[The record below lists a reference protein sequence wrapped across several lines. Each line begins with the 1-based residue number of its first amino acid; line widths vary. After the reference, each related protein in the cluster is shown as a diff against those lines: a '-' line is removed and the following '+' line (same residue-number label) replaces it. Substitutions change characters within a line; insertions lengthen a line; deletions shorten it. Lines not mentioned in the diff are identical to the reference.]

1 MHVDLSKS
9 FHPKAEATS
18 TGVFKSHSVSTKGTK
33 RSKPL
38 TWRFLSGFT
47 MGPVRSWAFVC
58 RCWMWPTPD
67 GRTTSE
73 IRSAGRTSDRT
84 SSDWAAR
91 GVA

>member
-47 MGPVRSWAFVC
+47 MGPVRS
-58 RCWMWPTPD
+58 
-67 GRTTSE
+67 
-73 IRSAGRTSDRT
+73 
-84 SSDWAAR
+84 
-91 GVA
+91 